1 MHDSSAFLA
10 PTTSPGAFVPSSQA
24 MEQQTISITKA
35 GIQATLNA
43 RTSVL
48 AAANPIHGRYDPT
61 RTLRQNINISAPI
74 MSRFDLFFV
83 VLDQLD
89 PDRDAAIAEHIV
101 RVHQRKAAVVTSVPY
116 SMETLLNYIRFA
128 RTKEPVLTGRAKQS
142 IVRLYRKLREADAF
156 SASSSAYRVTVR
168 QLESMIRL
176 SEAVARLHLHDV
188 VLEKDVQV
196 RTRELSLL
204 HGCIAAICSIGL
216 CISSCLSLLKRCRF
230 PLLAPSPGIF
240 CFFLLLSVRL
250 SVCRRHTV

>member
-1 MHDSSAFLA
+1 
-10 PTTSPGAFVPSSQA
+10 

-101 RVHQRKAAVVTSVPY
+101 RVHQRKAAAVTSVPY
-116 SMETLLNYIRFA
+116 SMETMLNYIRFA
-128 RTKEPVLTGRAKQS
+128 RTKEPVLTGRAKAQ

-156 SASSSAYRVTVR
+156 SAASSAYRVTVR

-196 RTRELSLL
+196 RQ
-204 HGCIAAICSIGL
+204 
-216 CISSCLSLLKRCRF
+216 
-230 PLLAPSPGIF
+230 
-240 CFFLLLSVRL
+240 
-250 SVCRRHTV
+250 